1 MIFKYIIRSLQFRHT
16 AHPPSH
22 MSAYFLTILP
32 ITTRIAQPLNP
43 LSDHQ
48 PQLCSSSCILHSKHI
63 NPCSIIQKIIA
74 SAAAKTTKPARI
86 FESSPTIFPPTT
98 RIPQPSSHYPTP
110 PTFPL
115 TTRTPQPSSHNHH
128 PTTIIPQPSSH
139 NHHPTTIIPQPS
151 SHNPKSLHQPQKPP
165 SLPHIP
171 PSTFHHLSP
180 PLTSPTSHSL
190 TSPHLTS
197 SPLSSP
203 PFPSFHPQQTS
214 CAPRHDHIRERL
226 KELDSCCDGI

>member
-115 TTRTPQPSSHNHH
+115 TTIIPQPSSHNHH

-139 NHHPTTIIPQPS
+139 NHHPTTIIPQPQIS
-151 SHNPKSLHQPQKPP
+151 PPAPKAALTTPHSTLH
-165 SLPHIP
+165 LP
-171 PSTFHHLSP
+171 P
-180 PLTSPTSHSL
+180 PLTSPHLPHL
-190 TSPHLTS
+190 TFPHLTS
-197 SPLSSP
+197 PLPTSLHHP
-203 PFPSFHPQQTS
+203 FHPSIHSKPHVPLAMITS
-214 CAPRHDHIRERL
+214 GERL